1 MPSADRRAA
10 DPTGLPRPL
19 PVQREL
25 FDIPDDVAYF
35 NCASLAPQLRASA
48 EAAALAL
55 TRRARPWTIASD
67 DWFTGAEER
76 RSLFARLAG
85 LDPEGLALIPATSYG
100 LAVAAANLTARPG
113 QRLLVLA
120 EDYPSNRYTWQ
131 RFAGRTGASLVAVER
146 QEGETWGEA
155 VLEALDER
163 TAVVAVLATH
173 WTDGGSVDL
182 AAIAGRAREAGAA
195 LVVDASQALGAVPL
209 DLAAIRPDYL
219 VTVGYKW
226 LLGPFA
232 LGYLYVAERRRDGVP
247 LEENWIS
254 RLGSEDFGA
263 LPDYQD
269 RYQPGAR
276 RFDVGQRTHFE
287 TTPMAVAALRQLL
300 DWEVPRIAATLGQV
314 TGRIQ
319 RAVEAIG
326 LSLTTS
332 DRVPHMLGIALPAPA
347 RAAVAGALAEAGV
360 FAGVR
365 GSSLRVSPHLWTLD
379 QAVKITEFDGLDLIP
394 ADFTYRNLDLVLGET
409 RRPTQRIARL
419 LGTMVDDYD
428 LVILDCPPGISLV
441 GENVVHAAGTLLVPL
456 IPTTLS
462 VRALEQL
469 GEFVG
474 ELDRPPALFPFFTMV
489 DGRKRLHREVIDD
502 LRAHRDDLAAT
513 VIPALSLVEQ
523 MAVHRAPLPV
533 FAPRSRV
540 TRSYEDL
547 WGEVRARSGD
557 GSRVRR

>member
-48 EAAALAL
+48 DAAALAQAH
-55 TRRARPWTIASD
+55 RARPWTITSD

-76 RSLFARLAG
+76 RRLFARLAG
-85 LDPEGLALIPATSYG
+85 LDPEGVALVPATSYG

-113 QRLLVLA
+113 QRVLVLA

-131 RFAGRTGASLVAVER
+131 RFAGRTGASLVTVER
-146 QEGETWGEA
+146 QDGQTWGEA
-155 VLEALDER
+155 VLQALDER

-182 AAIAGRAREAGAA
+182 AAVADQAREAGAA

-232 LGYLYVAERRRDGVP
+232 LGYLYVAERHRDGVP

-263 LPDYQD
+263 LVDYQD

-300 DWEVPRIAATLGQV
+300 AWEVARVSATLGQV

-319 RAVEAIG
+319 REVEAIG
-326 LSLTTS
+326 LPLTTS
-332 DRVPHMLGIALPAPA
+332 DRVPHMLGIGLPDQA
-347 RAAVAGALAEAGV
+347 RSAVAGALAEAGV
-360 FAGVR
+360 FAGLR
-365 GSSLRVSPHLWTLD
+365 GSSLRVSPHLWTTD
-379 QAVKITEFDGLDLIP
+379 QDIQ
-394 ADFTYRNLDLVLGET
+394 RLVDAL
-409 RRPTQRIARL
+409 
-419 LGTMVDDYD
+419 TMAT
-428 LVILDCPPGISLV
+428 G
-441 GENVVHAAGTLLVPL
+441 
-456 IPTTLS
+456 
-462 VRALEQL
+462 
-469 GEFVG
+469 
-474 ELDRPPALFPFFTMV
+474 
-489 DGRKRLHREVIDD
+489 GRG
-502 LRAHRDDLAAT
+502 A
-513 VIPALSLVEQ
+513 
-523 MAVHRAPLPV
+523 
-533 FAPRSRV
+533 
-540 TRSYEDL
+540 
-547 WGEVRARSGD
+547 W
-557 GSRVRR
+557 

>member
-85 LDPEGLALIPATSYG
+85 LDPEGVALIPATSYG
-100 LAVAAANLTARPG
+100 LAVAAANLTARPS
-113 QRLLVLA
+113 QRVLVLA

-232 LGYLYVAERRRDGVP
+232 LGYLYVAERHRDGVP

-263 LPDYQD
+263 LTDYLD

-365 GSSLRVSPHLWTLD
+365 GSSLRVSPHLWTTD
-379 QAVKITEFDGLDLIP
+379 QDVE
-394 ADFTYRNLDLVLGET
+394 RLV
-409 RRPTQRIARL
+409 
-419 LGTMVDDYD
+419 D
-428 LVILDCPPGISLV
+428 
-441 GENVVHAAGTLLVPL
+441 
-456 IPTTLS
+456 
-462 VRALEQL
+462 ALTK
-469 GEFVG
+469 
-474 ELDRPPALFPFFTMV
+474 AT
-489 DGRKRLHREVIDD
+489 DGRG
-502 LRAHRDDLAAT
+502 
-513 VIPALSLVEQ
+513 P
-523 MAVHRAPLPV
+523 P
-533 FAPRSRV
+533 
-540 TRSYEDL
+540 
-547 WGEVRARSGD
+547 
-557 GSRVRR
+557 

>member
-19 PVQREL
+19 PVHREL

-35 NCASLAPQLRASA
+35 NCASLALQLRASA

-55 TRRARPWTIASD
+55 TRRARPWTITSD

-85 LDPEGLALIPATSYG
+85 LDPEGVALIPATSYG

-113 QRLLVLA
+113 QRVLVLA

-146 QEGETWGEA
+146 QDGETWGEA

-232 LGYLYVAERRRDGVP
+232 LGYLYVAERHRDGVP

-254 RLGSEDFGA
+254 RAGSEDFAA
-263 LPDYQD
+263 LVDYQD

-365 GSSLRVSPHLWTLD
+365 GSSLRVSPHLWTTD
-379 QAVKITEFDGLDLIP
+379 QDVE
-394 ADFTYRNLDLVLGET
+394 RLV
-409 RRPTQRIARL
+409 
-419 LGTMVDDYD
+419 D
-428 LVILDCPPGISLV
+428 
-441 GENVVHAAGTLLVPL
+441 
-456 IPTTLS
+456 
-462 VRALEQL
+462 ALTK
-469 GEFVG
+469 
-474 ELDRPPALFPFFTMV
+474 AT
-489 DGRKRLHREVIDD
+489 DGRG
-502 LRAHRDDLAAT
+502 
-513 VIPALSLVEQ
+513 P
-523 MAVHRAPLPV
+523 P
-533 FAPRSRV
+533 
-540 TRSYEDL
+540 
-547 WGEVRARSGD
+547 
-557 GSRVRR
+557 